1 MMQYGFMTTIKEQL
15 KKINEAKYK
24 RVYFLYVANVIAAI
38 TIPLLSMFL
47 MRIII
52 ERLNTS
58 DFYELFIIILNFG
71 ISLILISFISWFCN
85 NLTFVMFFKIRVE
98 EYKKMAYLCKNMDY
112 ELVED
117 SKFQTKMNAAYEA
130 LSADTV
136 GFQGFYFNLFRLT
149 GYIAS
154 FIVYAIILGIFS
166 PWILLVCLLSYMV
179 AYFTN
184 NYVIKVMN
192 KVKNRRQE
200 AFKQTD
206 YYFKTC
212 FDFNYGKDIRIYDMA
227 PLIKDKYDKGIISY
241 IGALK
246 HIASKRFLV
255 GLIELFFLLLQ
266 DGLAYFLVIY
276 AYFKNGISV
285 GEVTFYLSLVVAL
298 SQSFRSFADEMIS
311 TTNNLKLSSEYFTF
325 LSESKFYST
334 SGNLKALPKN
344 ETLEVEFKD
353 VSFKY
358 PNTDK
363 YVIKNLNFK
372 IHKGEKLAIVGENG
386 AGKSTIIKLI
396 TGLFK
401 PTSGQI
407 LINGIDISSFN
418 MTEYRKMFGVV
429 FQEVNVYSGSIIENV
444 CGIDKSVEAITRA
457 KECLIGVGLDK
468 KIETLPKKY
477 DTELLKLFHDD
488 GIELS
493 GGEQQKL
500 AIARALYLD
509 ANMVI
514 LDEPTSAL
522 DALAEAT
529 IYEQFQSLVNNK
541 TAIYISHRLSS
552 TKFCDHIALFS
563 KEGLLEYGSHDELMA
578 KGGRYFEMFTLQGKY
593 YQGGDDNV

>member
-1 MMQYGFMTTIKEQL
+1 MMQYGFLTTIKEQL

-372 IHKGEKLAIVGENG
+372 IHKGEKIAIVGENG

-407 LINGIDISSFN
+407 LINGIDISLFN

>member
-1 MMQYGFMTTIKEQL
+1 MEYNFLRTVKEQF

-24 RVYFLYVANVIAAI
+24 NVYFLYIINIIASVG
-38 TIPLLSMFL
+38 IPLLNMFL
-47 MRIII
+47 MRIVI
-52 ERLNTS
+52 EKLNTS
-58 DFYELFIIILNFG
+58 DFYELLIIILGFV
-71 ISLILISFISWFCN
+71 ISLILISFISFFCQ
-85 NLTFVMFFKIRVE
+85 NLTQVMFFKLRIVE
-98 EYKKMAYLCKNMDY
+98 FKKMGYICKNMDY

-117 SKFQTKMNAAYEA
+117 SKFQTKMSAAYEA
-130 LSADTV
+130 LDSDRS
-136 GFQGFYFNLFRLT
+136 GFEGFYFNLFSLS

-154 FIVYAIILGIFS
+154 FIVYAIILAMFS
-166 PWILLVCLLSYMV
+166 PWIILVCLLSYII
-179 AYFTN
+179 AYLTN
-184 NYVIKVMN
+184 NYIIKFMG
-192 KVKNRRQE
+192 KVKKQRQE
-200 AFKQTD
+200 AYKQTD
-206 YYFKTC
+206 YFFKTC

-227 PLIKDKYDKGIISY
+227 PLIKEKYDKGIISY
-241 IGALK
+241 IGVLK
-246 HIASKRFLV
+246 QIANKRFLL
-255 GLIELFFLLLQ
+255 GLIELLFLLLQ
-266 DGLAYFLVIY
+266 DGVAYFLVIY
-276 AYFKNGISV
+276 AYFKKGISV
-285 GEVTFYLSLVVAL
+285 GEVTFYLNLVVAL
-298 SQSFRSFADEMIS
+298 SQAFRSFADEMIS

-325 LSESKFYST
+325 LSESNFYT
-334 SGNLKALPKN
+334 KGGNLDVLPKT
-344 ETLEVEFKD
+344 ETLEIEFKN

-358 PNTDK
+358 PNSDQ
-363 YVIKNLNFK
+363 YVINNLNFK
-372 IHKGEKLAIVGENG
+372 INKGEKLAIVGENG

-407 LINGIDISSFN
+407 LINGIDILEFN
-418 MTEYRKMFGVV
+418 SVEYRKMFGVV

-444 CGIDKSVEAITRA
+444 CGSDKSIESINRA
-457 KECLIGVGLDK
+457 KECLKGVGLDK
-468 KIETLPKKY
+468 KIETLPNKY
-477 DTELLKLFHDD
+477 DTELSKLFHDD

-522 DALAEAT
+522 DALAEAN

-563 KEGLLEYGSHDELMA
+563 KDGLLEYGNHNELMA

-593 YQGGDDNV
+593 YQGGDESV

>member
-149 GYIAS
+149 GYIVS

-429 FQEVNVYSGSIIENV
+429 FQEVNVYSGTIIENV

>member
-1 MMQYGFMTTIKEQL
+1 MMQYDFMTTIKEQL

-166 PWILLVCLLSYMV
+166 PWILLACLLSYVV
-179 AYFTN
+179 AYLTN
-184 NYVIKVMN
+184 NYIIKVMN
-192 KVKNRRQE
+192 KVKNKRQE

-212 FDFNYGKDIRIYDMA
+212 FDFNYGKDIRIYDMV

-429 FQEVNVYSGSIIENV
+429 FQEVNVYSGTIIENV

>member
-154 FIVYAIILGIFS
+154 FIAYAIILGIFS

-593 YQGGDDNV
+593 YQGGDDNA

>member
-227 PLIKDKYDKGIISY
+227 TLIKDKYDKGIISY

-429 FQEVNVYSGSIIENV
+429 FQEVNVYSGTIIENV

>member
-130 LSADTV
+130 LSADNV

-372 IHKGEKLAIVGENG
+372 IHKGEKIAIVGENG

-407 LINGIDISSFN
+407 LINGIDISLFN

-457 KECLIGVGLDK
+457 KECLMGVGLDK